1 MGSDFEAQ
9 CRAANAEVGRIHE
22 RAGAGSTESVR
33 RGIDAAFGCA
43 EQLLRGAID
52 PALRGTGASCPS
64 GADYTLERSRVEPLL
79 ADVWSVCSRLLQA
92 ASASEDDAQRLQLAG
107 VSAHL
112 MRDVLEPQFRA
123 YPEYRS
129 RYGV

>member
-1 MGSDFEAQ
+1 MGSDFETH
-9 CRAANAEVGRIHE
+9 CRAAYAEVERIHQQ
-22 RAGAGSTESVR
+22 ATSGCAESI
-33 RGIDAAFGCA
+33 RGGVDAAFGCA
-43 EQLLRGAID
+43 EQLLRSALD
-52 PALRGTGASCPS
+52 PALQRTGVSCPG
-64 GADYTLERSRVEPLL
+64 GADYTLERSRVEPML
-79 ADVWSVCSRLLQA
+79 AEVWSVCSCLLST